1 VTHFQLILAIEEP
14 CVPACNGAIH
24 VMTILPA
31 DLLAIIHHN
40 DHSSDGWQHRLAA
53 RLQSMDEA
61 DVVKLPYTD
70 PTRQTYR
77 RVMRWAREQT
87 TEQVEA
93 EIRRVIS

>member
-1 VTHFQLILAIEEP
+1 
-14 CVPACNGAIH
+14 
-24 VMTILPA
+24 MT
-31 DLLAIIHHN
+31 DLLAIILRN
-40 DHSSDGWQHRLAA
+40 DHSSDGWQHRLAV
-53 RLQSMDEA
+53 RLQSMDES

-93 EIRRVIS
+93 EIRRVML

>member
-1 VTHFQLILAIEEP
+1 
-14 CVPACNGAIH
+14 
-24 VMTILPA
+24 MTT
-31 DLLAIIHHN
+31 DLLAITHRN
-40 DHSSDGWQHRLAA
+40 DHSSDGWQHRLAVK
-53 RLQSMDEA
+53 LQSMGEA

-93 EIRRVIS
+93 EIRRVMS